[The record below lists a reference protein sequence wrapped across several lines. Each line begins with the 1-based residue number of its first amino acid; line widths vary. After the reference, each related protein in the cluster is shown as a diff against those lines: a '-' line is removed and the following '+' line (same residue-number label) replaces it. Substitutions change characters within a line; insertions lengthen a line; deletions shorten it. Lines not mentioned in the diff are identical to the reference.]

1 MLSFLITQIT
11 PHLLLWLTNCYAK
24 VLFLSKMGCRL
35 IYGVLWLSWLLEGL
49 TIVIKKTHI
58 YIVCCQQNNVEY
70 LKHGYVDAKFTFLSL
85 CLLSDEVSAIVVDL
99 GSYSCK
105 AGYAG
110 EDAPKAVFPSVTFI
124 SCMFQ
129 PQSQCHLAISLKEI
143 FILLWKIG
151 AVYYKKCWKP
161 HCWQHL
167 GHSRWVLGALYQH
180 LKIK

>member
-1 MLSFLITQIT
+1 
-11 PHLLLWLTNCYAK
+11 
-24 VLFLSKMGCRL
+24 MGCRL

-143 FILLWKIG
+143 FILL
-151 AVYYKKCWKP
+151 
-161 HCWQHL
+161 
-167 GHSRWVLGALYQH
+167 
-180 LKIK
+180 